1 MVWRHVFVWVSV
13 VRTCS
18 FFVADVSVLGVNI
31 CSSISPRYFLLFFL
45 RIISAIL
52 EFLHVFEFHV
62 NANAAL
68 FKLDEHVSEDY
79 VGYDSIYQ
87 QTMNEL
93 ELTR

>member
-1 MVWRHVFVWVSV
+1 M
-13 VRTCS
+13 
-18 FFVADVSVLGVNI
+18 
-31 CSSISPRYFLLFFL
+31 
-45 RIISAIL
+45 

-93 ELTR
+93 ELTRQTFFLKLSLLLDVLKDLMILGKCFRKIFFEELCI